1 MSVGR
6 FHFQTR
12 LSVLLSEYLSFCLFV
27 FLYGVCPSVKCMYEV
42 LRLFCLVSMNLY
54 TYVNLHVYP
63 SFFCLLAWNSFRLH
77 ISMTFLYTTT
87 RRRSFLFCLST
98 TTKCILL
105 SCLYEVMLKLLCLFP
120 CFFLCPVF

>member
-12 LSVLLSEYLSFCLFV
+12 LSVFLSEYLSFFLFV
-27 FLYGVCPSVKCMYEV
+27 WRLSICKMYV
-42 LRLFCLVSMNLY
+42 RSTSIILSIVSMNLY

-98 TTKCILL
+98 TTKYILL
-105 SCLYEVMLKLLCLFP
+105 SCLYEVMLELLCLFP